1 MVKNI
6 VWNPFSGE
14 GPPIF
19 KPMSHDEKLDESNN
33 TPEESQNGSLLNG
46 TNSSEK
52 PHANP
57 WYRQD
62 FGDFRVTEAPMY
74 ECGRKLR
81 VVCTGAGPSALQ
93 VAYKFG
99 KLLEDVDVVLYEK
112 NDAVGGTWLEN
123 KYPGCAC
130 DIPSHTYQFSWNRNP
145 NWSSL

>member
-1 MVKNI
+1 
-6 VWNPFSGE
+6 
-14 GPPIF
+14 
-19 KPMSHDEKLDESNN
+19 MSHDEKLDESNN